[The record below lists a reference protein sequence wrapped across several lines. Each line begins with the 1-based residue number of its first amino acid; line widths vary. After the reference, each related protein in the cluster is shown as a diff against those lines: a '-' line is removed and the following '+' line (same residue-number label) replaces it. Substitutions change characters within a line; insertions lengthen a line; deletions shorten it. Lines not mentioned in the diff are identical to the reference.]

1 MSAIRMLSA
10 KLLEPTT
17 TLLPLPLSFES
28 GLSDLLSEDEE
39 HPASSA
45 AVAASATAAAPGSL
59 LLDVLVFAVEVT
71 IPVPGSGG
79 GAGCCTDVRGAGH
92 HASLI
97 QSRSFLVGQEHSGHR
112 LASMCGRLQRPVV
125 QK

>member
-17 TLLPLPLSFES
+17 TVSPSGLPPDS
-28 GLSDLLSEDEE
+28 GLSDVSSPDEE

-71 IPVPGSGG
+71 IPVPGRGM
-79 GAGCCTDVRGAGH
+79 GAG
-92 HASLI
+92 
-97 QSRSFLVGQEHSGHR
+97 
-112 LASMCGRLQRPVV
+112 LALCGIRTPAPN
-125 QK
+125 